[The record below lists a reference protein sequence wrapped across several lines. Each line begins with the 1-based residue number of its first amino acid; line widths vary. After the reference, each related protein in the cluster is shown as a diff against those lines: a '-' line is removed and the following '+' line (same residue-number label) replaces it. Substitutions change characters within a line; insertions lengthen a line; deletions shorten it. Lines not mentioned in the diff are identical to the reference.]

1 MNEISHPQ
9 QLQTLAPV
17 RRRSLPRRAKLAA
30 PAAVALAMALGG
42 MAPASAATAS
52 PASAATSFSPAS
64 VSFISS
70 QVGWALGAAKCSSGT
85 CLAMF
90 KTSDGGSTWV
100 SQPLA
105 HALVT
110 AADKGTSSNFLAGT
124 GLNVRFADAQDGW
137 VYGYVR
143 TNGSFGLT
151 DTPALWSTHDGGTTW
166 YSVALAGINS
176 ADSSILDLEAGD
188 GHAYLVA
195 QVGDSVK
202 LESTAVAHDAW
213 TVVTGLHLGLPAGG
227 SNMSGAIVLQADV
240 GWLVAGNDRGTT
252 GSARLVGGKWQDW
265 TPPCANVGGTLAYPA
280 AASPSYLAAV
290 CVMGGFASPLS
301 KSAPKGATVE
311 SSWLYV
317 STNGGTT
324 FKAVSELGKLG
335 TEVGGVIASPAPG
348 VIVLSRSTP
357 TANELEASFDGGHH
371 WSVVY
376 NGSFNY
382 LGFTTA
388 SQGVAIVGSASQ
400 TAMIMTHD
408 GGHDWQKVSF

>member
-1 MNEISHPQ
+1 
-9 QLQTLAPV
+9 
-17 RRRSLPRRAKLAA
+17 
-30 PAAVALAMALGG
+30 MA
-42 MAPASAATAS
+42 
-52 PASAATSFSPAS
+52 
-64 VSFISS
+64 
-70 QVGWALGAAKCSSGT
+70 GA
-85 CLAMF
+85 
-90 KTSDGGSTWV
+90 
-100 SQPLA
+100 
-105 HALVT
+105 
-110 AADKGTSSNFLAGT
+110 
-124 GLNVRFADAQDGW
+124 GLSVRFADAQDGW
-137 VYGYVR
+137 VYGFVR
-143 TNGSFGLT
+143 TNGSLGLT
-151 DTPALWSTHDGGTTW
+151 VTPALWSTHDGGTTW
-166 YSVALAGINS
+166 HSVALAGITA

-188 GHAYLVA
+188 GHAYVVA

-213 TVVTGLHLGLPAGG
+213 TAVTGLHLGLPAGG

-240 GWLVAGNDRGTT
+240 GWLVVGNDRGTT

-265 TPPCANVGGTLAYPA
+265 TPPCADVGGTLAYPA

-317 STNGGTT
+317 STNGGTS
-324 FKAVSELGKLG
+324 FNAVSQLGKLG

-348 VIVLSRSTP
+348 IIFLSRSTP

-388 SQGVAIVGSASQ
+388 SQGVAIVGSASG
-400 TAMIMTHD
+400 TAMIMTHN
-408 GGHDWQKVSF
+408 GGHAWQKVSF